1 MTAIPIGPDSISL
14 PKGMFQGGKAPGM
27 LVTGDTITPWYW
39 EGIKTIQGTL
49 CIYSSTNN
57 IKPFSMLFN
66 LNIPLSSRLDLFLQ
80 VLRGLE
86 MLAKQDESSWFQQ
99 GFPLNA
105 VWIIPGSGILV
116 LPRAISSVMM
126 NAVSEKERDALE
138 NSWIHPRAPDEQRW
152 LYQMTAVLYAV
163 LGKIPPLE
171 DEYTREAGYEPLPLW
186 TLCPSVSD
194 STSDMITSWLTL
206 KTPLP
211 DAQGLAAFVREH
223 TAQFCSPVTSTREAQ
238 AKEAYDAAK
247 QKIHTRGRRRV
258 FFRKRGVILA
268 VSTVLA
274 VVLIAAVTTR
284 IVESLRPP
292 EFAGMEP
299 KELITRFYD
308 FQDQL
313 KMGEIGDMLTRSA
326 KNVREEQMIYLHVTN
341 AMRTAYGGGELM
353 PAWVWVQQGKP
364 EIPPDTMVYG
374 ITDLEITKVDELV
387 FEARFNLWLP
397 GAPDDVNEM
406 SSHGIVDGI
415 RYVERLELEDRDTHY
430 MIRYIEVMEQEPLT

>member
-14 PKGMFQGGKAPGM
+14 PKGMFQGGKTPGM
-27 LVTGDTITPWYW
+27 MVTGETVTPWYW

-49 CIYSSTNN
+49 CVYSSTKN

-66 LNIPLSSRLDLFLQ
+66 LNIPLSSRLDLFVQ
-80 VLRGLE
+80 VLQGMKVIAE
-86 MLAKQDESSWFQQ
+86 QDESPWFLQ

-138 NSWIHPRAPDEQRW
+138 NNWVHPKAPEDKRW

-163 LGKIPPLE
+163 LGKVPPLE

-186 TLCPSVSD
+186 TLNPSVSD
-194 STSDMITSWLTL
+194 SSSDEISSWLTL
-206 KTPLP
+206 KKPLP
-211 DAQGLAAFVREH
+211 EADELASFVREH
-223 TAQFCSPVTSTREAQ
+223 ASQFCASVPSAREVQ
-238 AKEAYDAAK
+238 AKASYEAAR

-258 FFRKRGVILA
+258 FFRKRGF
-268 VSTVLA
+268 VLA
-274 VVLIAAVTTR
+274 VTTLLAVILIAGVTTR

-292 EFAGMEP
+292 DFAGMEP
-299 KELITRFYD
+299 VELINHFYD
-308 FQDQL
+308 LQDRLQ
-313 KMGEIGDMLTRSA
+313 MGEMGDMLTRSA

-341 AMRTAYGGGELM
+341 AMRTAYGGGEMM
-353 PAWVWVQQGKP
+353 PAWVWVKQGKP

-374 ITDLEITKVDELV
+374 ITDLEITKVEDLV

-397 GAPDDVNEM
+397 GAPDGNEM
-406 SSHGIVDGI
+406 PAHGIVEGI
-415 RYVERLELEDRDTHY
+415 RYVERLVLEDRDTHF
-430 MIRYIEVMEQEPLT
+430 MIRHIEVMEQEPLT